1 MNSPMT
7 RLEAWTH
14 LYAAALTG
22 RLAGRSERIFFAL
35 GNAGSDKTRM
45 LDVLAQEAK
54 QIADRA
60 ILVWDEARGNE
71 PPGTA
76 KPFTPA
82 IWP

>member
-1 MNSPMT
+1 MT

-22 RLAGRSERIFFAL
+22 RLAGRSERIFFAV
-35 GNAGSDKTRM
+35 GNTGSDKTRM

-60 ILVWDEARGNE
+60 ILVWEKERGRV
-71 PPGTA
+71 P
-76 KPFTPA
+76 
-82 IWP
+82 